1 MLTDFQKRKL
11 NVLFN
16 LYDVDKDG
24 FEEQADFE
32 HIVQNVATTLRVQP
46 GSPEY
51 NRLYAA
57 HMAVWNNVQQLS
69 GSLGSQRVA
78 RDEYLAGYDR
88 LLSDKDNFLATVGS
102 WSDSI
107 IELSDR
113 DGDGRLSQQEYV
125 ANLRSFN
132 VDEAAANEAFRRLDR
147 NGDGYLTHDEI
158 SHSVEEFFYSDDPE
172 APGNWLVGPI

>member
-11 NVLFN
+11 NVMFN
-16 LYDVDKDG
+16 LYDVNKNG

-32 HIVQNVATTLRVQP
+32 QIVQNLATTLHFQP

-51 NRLYAA
+51 TRLSAA
-57 HMAVWNNVQQLS
+57 HMAVWHNVQQLV
-69 GSLGSQRVA
+69 GAPGSQHVTRE
-78 RDEYLAGYDR
+78 EYLDGFDR
-88 LLSDKDNFLATVGS
+88 ILSVKDNYLAIVGS
-102 WSDSI
+102 WSDSL

-132 VDEAAANEAFRRLDR
+132 VEEAAANEAFRRLDL

-158 SHSVEEFFYSDDPE
+158 SRSVEEFFYSDDPQ
-172 APGNWLVGPI
+172 APGNWLVGPV

>member
-11 NVLFN
+11 TVLFD
-16 LYDVDKDG
+16 LYDVNKDG

-32 HIVQNVATTLRVQP
+32 LIVQNLATTLGVQA

-57 HMAVWNNVQQLS
+57 HMAVWNNGRQLV
-69 GSLGSQRVA
+69 GSPGSQRVT
-78 RDEYLAGYDR
+78 REEHLAGYDR

-102 WSDSI
+102 WSDSL

-125 ANLRSFN
+125 ANLRSFT
-132 VDEAAANEAFRRLDR
+132 VDEAAANEAFRRLDLD
-147 NGDGYLTHDEI
+147 GDGYLTHEEI
-158 SHSVEEFFYSDDPE
+158 SRGVEEFFYSDDPE

>member
-32 HIVQNVATTLRVQP
+32 QIVQNLATTLRIQP
-46 GSPEY
+46 GSPEHT
-51 NRLYAA
+51 RLYAA
-57 HMAVWNNVQQLS
+57 HVAVWNNVQQLV
-69 GSLGSQRVA
+69 GSPGSQRVA
-78 RDEYLAGYDR
+78 RGEYLAGYDR
-88 LLSDKDNFLATVGS
+88 LLSAKGNFLAAVGS
-102 WSDSI
+102 WSDSL

-132 VDEAAANEAFRRLDR
+132 VDEAAANEAFRRLDLD
-147 NGDGYLTHDEI
+147 GDGYLTHDEI
-158 SHSVEEFFYSDDPE
+158 SRSVEEFFYSDDPE
-172 APGNWLVGPI
+172 APGNWLVGPV